1 MKKEDFFYFG
11 KIIKTHGI
19 KGELSIRIDADQP
32 ALYARMKTLFIE
44 MNAKLV
50 PFFVKN
56 VSIRNDKAYVMLE
69 DIDSVDKALTLTGKE
84 LYLPIEHLPRLR
96 GNKFY
101 FHEVKGFRLVD
112 EVFGEIGPI
121 AQVIEYPGQSVF
133 QAFNSGKEVLIPV
146 HDQFILKVD
155 RRTKTINIKAPDGL
169 IEMYMNG

>member
-1 MKKEDFFYFG
+1 MKREDFFYFG

-19 KGELSIRIDADQP
+19 KGEFSIRIDADQP
-32 ALYARMKTLFIE
+32 AHYSHLKMLFIE
-44 MNAKLV
+44 LTGKLV
-50 PFFVKN
+50 PYFIASL
-56 VSIRNDKAYVMLE
+56 SIRSDKAYVMLE
-69 DIDSVDKALTLTGKE
+69 DIDSVDKALTLTGKD
-84 LYLPIEHLPRLR
+84 LYLPIEQLPRLR

-121 AQVIEYPGQSVF
+121 AQVIEYPGQAVF
-133 QAFNSGKEVLIPV
+133 QTFNSGKEVLIPV